1 MLGRAMLMAAS
12 NSVVSNLWTPQ
23 NISGWVQLFIAD
35 SVSVDGSL
43 GVSQLNDLSGN
54 GYHATQST
62 PANRPIWSA
71 TSFGGAAGISGGN
84 FSGQVLAHTAPQ
96 PGTALSTFVVA
107 TSINLSPDY
116 VVLYCSAP
124 PNAQMRINWYMR
136 YAGVSKVVMAHAAN
150 NQTNTNP
157 TLAASTSYVLT
168 ATNSA
173 AGTSPS
179 TYNCRTNAVS
189 GATVTNPVYAGDT
202 ADRRLIFGEDASAV
216 CQAIIGACGYINRV
230 LSTTELQQLEGW
242 AAWKWNFVANLPAGH
257 PYKSAA
263 PTV

>member
-1 MLGRAMLMAAS
+1 MMQYWG
-12 NSVVSNLWTPQ
+12 NSFTFNKLWTPQ
-23 NISGWVQLFIAD
+23 KLSGWVQLFIAD
-35 SVSVDGSL
+35 SVFVDGSS

-62 PANRPIWSA
+62 SANRPIWSA

-96 PGTALSTFVVA
+96 PGTALSTFLVA

-116 VVLYCSAP
+116 SSLYCSEP

-136 YAGVSKVVMAHAAN
+136 YAASSRVVLAHSAI

-157 TLAASTSYVLT
+157 ALAASTSYVLT

-173 AGTSPS
+173 SGTSPS

-189 GATVTNPVYAGDT
+189 GVTFTNSIYAGDT
-202 ADRRLIFGEDASAV
+202 VDRRLIFGEVPNAP
-216 CQAIIGACGYINRV
+216 CQAILGACGYLNRV
-230 LSTTELQQLEGW
+230 LSTAELELLEGW
-242 AAWKWNFVANLPAGH
+242 AAWKYNFVANIPAGH

-263 PTV
+263 PTI

>member
-1 MLGRAMLMAAS
+1 MLMAAS

-23 NISGWVQLFIAD
+23 NISDWVQLFIAD
-35 SVSVDGSL
+35 SVSVDGSS

-54 GYHATQST
+54 GYHATQSA

-84 FSGQVLAHTAPQ
+84 FSGQVLAHAAPQ

-107 TSINLSPDY
+107 TNINLSPDY
-116 VVLYCSAP
+116 AVLYCSEP
-124 PNAQMRINWYMR
+124 PNVQMRINWYIR
-136 YAGVSKVVMAHAAN
+136 YAGVSKVVVAHSAIG
-150 NQTNTNP
+150 QTNTNP
-157 TLAASTSYVLT
+157 ALTASTSYVLT

-179 TYNCRTNAVS
+179 AYNCRTNAVS
-189 GATVTNPVYAGDT
+189 GVTVANPVYAGDPI
-202 ADRRLIFGEDASAV
+202 DRRLIFGEEPTSP
-216 CQAIIGACGYINRV
+216 CRAILGACGYLNRV

-242 AAWKWNFVANLPAGH
+242 AAWKWSFVANLPAGH